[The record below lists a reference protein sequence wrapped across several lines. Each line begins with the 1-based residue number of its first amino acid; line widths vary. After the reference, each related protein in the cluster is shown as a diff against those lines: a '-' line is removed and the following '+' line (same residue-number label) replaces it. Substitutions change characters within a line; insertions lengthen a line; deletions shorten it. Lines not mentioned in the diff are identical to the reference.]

1 MPSREKQ
8 ANNYVRGINIVVQF
22 LKSFKRLPIVD
33 TVLAVVQDF
42 VIFASLKKIL
52 QRLDFIVMFG
62 KVHSSPRYYR
72 IMNKFVITKVNNL
85 HYQTCLNG

>member
-52 QRLDFIVMFG
+52 QRLDLCYVWKGTFKSTLLSNYEQICFY
-62 KVHSSPRYYR
+62 KS
-72 IMNKFVITKVNNL
+72 
-85 HYQTCLNG
+85 